1 MIPRAICLVIGYIF
15 GCFSTGYIIG
25 KLNHIDIRN
34 YGSGNSG
41 TTNALRTLGVK
52 AGILTLLGDA
62 LKAIVP
68 MLFLRFFSSASAEEL
83 PLLLLYTG
91 LGVVLGHN
99 FPVWLKFRGG
109 KGIAATAGV
118 MFAFDLRFGIAAFI
132 VFTSLVLITRYVS
145 LGSLVIALIFPI
157 GVYIFYSGDIHML
170 FISGIFTVLAYIKH
184 WGNIIRLV
192 HGTERKLG
200 QKEQIN
206 K

>member
-1 MIPRAICLVIGYIF
+1 MIPSFICLIIGYVF

-25 KLNHIDIRN
+25 KFNHIDIRN

-62 LKAIVP
+62 LKAIIP
-68 MLFLRFFSSASAEEL
+68 MLILRFIPIIPPEEL

-99 FPVWLKFRGG
+99 FPIWLNFRGG

-118 MFAFDLRFGIAAFI
+118 MIAFDLRFGLAAFI
-132 VFTSLVLITRYVS
+132 IFSIIVLITRYVS

-157 GVYIFYSGDIHML
+157 GVYIFYQGDIHML
-170 FISGIFTVLAYIKH
+170 FLSSLFTILAYIKH
-184 WGNIIRLV
+184 SGNIVRLL

-200 QKEQIN
+200 QKVQI
-206 K
+206 KK

>member
-1 MIPRAICLVIGYIF
+1 MIPNIVCLIIGYF
-15 GCFSTGYIIG
+15 CGCFSTGYLIG
-25 KLNHIDIRN
+25 KINHIDIRN

-62 LKAIVP
+62 LKAMIP
-68 MLFLRFFSSASAEEL
+68 MLLIRFFYPVSSEKL

-99 FPVWLKFRGG
+99 FPFWLRFRGG
-109 KGIAATAGV
+109 KGIATTAGV
-118 MFAFDLRFGIAAFI
+118 MMAFDWRFGLAAFI
-132 VFTSLVLITRYVS
+132 IFTVLVLATRYVS

-157 GVYIFYSGDIHML
+157 GVYLAYSSDMHML
-170 FISGIFTVLAYIKH
+170 LLSVMFTILAYIKH
-184 WGNIIRLV
+184 RGNIVRLL

-200 QKEQIN
+200 QKVQIN